1 MYMMEKDIKK
11 LAWNTFKQT
20 GNINTFMELMQVE
33 NMEQKINLNTE
44 ANIMPNNKG
53 RIENNII
60 ENQFEQIIEPKEN
73 NM

>member
-60 ENQFEQIIEPKEN
+60 ENQIEQIIEPKEN